1 MSLAYASRTLWMLGY
16 PEQALTRLSEAC
28 ALAQGSS
35 HAYSLGFA
43 WQFAITLHQYR
54 REPQRVREYA
64 ETAMA
69 FADERGFV
77 RWLAGGMIGRGWAL
91 AEQGLIE
98 EGIAQ
103 LRQGVDIWR
112 AMGGELTL
120 PYYLAKLAEAYGQ
133 GGQTAEALQVIAEA
147 LALVQKNAERYY
159 EAELYR
165 LQGEFLLA
173 LARTGTGNG
182 HQYHSS

>member
-1 MSLAYASRTLWMLGY
+1 MALYKARKSHSLALGRATNPGVASLAYASRTLWLLGY
-16 PEQALTRLSEAC
+16 PDQALTRRREAG
-28 ALAQGSS
+28 ALAQGLS

-43 WQFAITLHQYR
+43 RQFAITLYQYR

-91 AEQGLIE
+91 TEQGGIE

-112 AMGGELTL
+112 AMGGELSL
-120 PYYLAKLAEAYGQ
+120 PYYLARLAEAYGQ
-133 GGQTAEALQVIAEA
+133 GGQ
-147 LALVQKNAERYY
+147 AER
-159 EAELYR
+159 A
-165 LQGEFLLA
+165 A
-173 LARTGTGNG
+173 G
-182 HQYHSS
+182 HR